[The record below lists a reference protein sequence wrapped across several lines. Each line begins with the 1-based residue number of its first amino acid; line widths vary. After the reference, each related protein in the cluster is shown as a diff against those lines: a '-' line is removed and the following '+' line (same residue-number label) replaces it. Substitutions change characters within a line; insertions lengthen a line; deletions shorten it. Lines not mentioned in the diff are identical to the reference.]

1 MLMLVPDPKEPMKT
15 PRFAPRAQVFGSYR
29 MGLVGVLPTIF
40 VITVLLLAPA
50 AFALWLSVFDNG
62 WTLRGFR
69 ALWVDT
75 SFLPSLRTS
84 LWYSTLTVF
93 LQLAVGTFAAAVV
106 HRLRHVSGIIAWL
119 VFIPYAVPSVVAV
132 VGWKFL
138 ILDHAAVP
146 AILEQL
152 LAVRA
157 QAWMGDR
164 IVWSLVAVSV
174 WQFYPF
180 VFLSILAR
188 MRRIPPALYRSAE
201 LDGAND
207 WQQFKSLTL
216 PSIKSTLLTVAVLRF
231 AFMFSKFDTP
241 WLLGGSTANDA
252 VQTLPVYVYQN
263 MSVDLHFKTGIAAAV
278 VMALIL
284 LMVVTIIFGLKIVL
298 ESRQP

>member
-1 MLMLVPDPKEPMKT
+1 
-15 PRFAPRAQVFGSYR
+15 
-29 MGLVGVLPTIF
+29 MGIVGVFPTIF
-40 VITVLLLAPA
+40 IISALLLAPA
-50 AFALWLSVFDNG
+50 VFALWLSVFDNG
-62 WTLRGFR
+62 WTFRGFR
-69 ALWVDT
+69 ALLGDT
-75 SFLPSLRTS
+75 SFLASLGTS

-106 HRLRHVSGIIAWL
+106 HRMRHLSGVIAWL

-138 ILDHAAVP
+138 VLDHAAGP
-146 AILEQL
+146 AMLEQL
-152 LAVRA
+152 FGVRA

-164 IVWSLVAVSV
+164 IVWTLVAVSI

-207 WQQFKSLTL
+207 WQQFKSLTF
-216 PSIKSTLLTVAVLRF
+216 PSIKGTLLTVAVLRF

-241 WLLGGSTANDA
+241 WLLGGSTANEA
-252 VQTLPVYVYQN
+252 VQTLPVYIYQN
-263 MSVDLHFKTGIAAAV
+263 MGMDLHFKTGIAAAV

-284 LMVVTIIFGLKIVL
+284 FVVIMTVL
-298 ESRQP
+298 VLNVLLGSRRS

>member
-1 MLMLVPDPKEPMKT
+1 
-15 PRFAPRAQVFGSYR
+15 
-29 MGLVGVLPTIF
+29 MGIVGVFPTIF
-40 VITVLLLAPA
+40 IIAALLLAPA
-50 AFALWLSVFDNG
+50 CFALWLSVFDNG
-62 WTLRGFR
+62 WTFKGFR
-69 ALWVDT
+69 ALWGDT
-75 SFLPSLRTS
+75 SFFPSLRTS
-84 LWYSTLTVF
+84 LWYSTLTVV

-106 HRLRHVSGIIAWL
+106 HRLRHMSGIIAWL
-119 VFIPYAVPSVVAV
+119 VFIPYAIPSVVAV

-138 ILDHAAVP
+138 ILDHAAGP
-146 AILEQL
+146 AILEQVL
-152 LAVRA
+152 GVRA

-164 IVWSLVAVSV
+164 IVWTLVAVSI

-201 LDGAND
+201 LDGASD
-207 WQQFKSLTL
+207 WQQFKSLTF
-216 PSIKSTLLTVAVLRF
+216 PSIKGTLLTVAVLRF

-263 MSVDLHFKTGIAAAV
+263 MGMDLHFKTGIAAAV

-284 LMVVTIIFGLKIVL
+284 FTVVTIIFGLKVVL
-298 ESRQP
+298 ESRQS